1 VEGKEKVAVR
11 IKAPYHTRLVQ
22 QPEQLVAQPLG
33 LSFLHTCDTPRDAYK
48 VLELAL
54 QRVPAQVN
62 RSLKSTGRVQ
72 TLGIFPTLDRR
83 CPKNRRLDMRHN
95 RLGRAISRH

>member
-11 IKAPYHTRLVQ
+11 TKASYHTRLVQ

-33 LSFLHTCDTPRDAYK
+33 LTFLHTRDTPGYTDT

-54 QRVPAQVN
+54 QRVAAQVD
-62 RSLKSTGRVQ
+62 RSLKPTGSVQ
-72 TLGIFPTLDRR
+72 TLRIFPALDRGR
-83 CPKNRRLDMRHN
+83 PKNRRLYMR
-95 RLGRAISRH
+95 LVEFCTQSFL